1 MERIHQ
7 LISNHVNLW
16 TTAETEKESG
26 RGRSSSNTGKIYGIE
41 KLRQLILDLAIRG
54 KLVPQNPD
62 DEPAK
67 ELFKKIKLDQFRSN
81 KIKKKKP
88 IQNINEEQ
96 TSIKLPHGWL
106 WVKNNELFQLKK
118 GKIPNNLNENGKGLP
133 YLDIEALEK
142 KVIRRYSEDNTC
154 PISEETDILVVC
166 DGSRSGLILNGRYGI
181 IGSTL
186 SIIYT
191 PFFIQPFIK
200 LIFKQGFKYFN
211 TNMKGA
217 AIPHLDIKKLMQ
229 NMTALPPL
237 TEQLRIISKVDEL
250 MALCDQL
257 EQKHI
262 NSQVIHEKLV
272 KVLLE
277 SLTQSKDEVEFKDS
291 WQRITKHFN
300 TLFTT
305 VDTINKL
312 KHTIFKLAITGKLVP
327 QDPNDEPISE
337 LFWKVKI
344 NKKKKTLLSITENEK
359 LKKLPKG
366 WEWLRLGFVGEWGS
380 GSTPLRS
387 NSDYYKGNIP
397 WFKSGELNEDL
408 IYKSEETITELAIK
422 KCSLRMNN
430 PGDILLAMYGANI
443 GKTSIL
449 GVKGTT
455 NQAVCACTPN
465 EIMFNKY
472 LLLTLK
478 AMRANFI
485 NQGAGGAQ
493 PNISKEKIIKTIVAV
508 PPIKEQKRIVSKV
521 DELIALC
528 DELKSR
534 IQQASLKQ
542 KQVADVLISQALN

>member
-1 MERIHQ
+1 MNKVQQ
-7 LISNHVNLW
+7 LISNHINIW
-16 TTAETEKESG
+16 TTTETEKKSG
-26 RGRSSSNTGKIYGIE
+26 RGRSSNNARKIYGIE

-54 KLVPQNPD
+54 KLVLQDPK

-67 ELFKKIKLDQFRSN
+67 ELLLRIQDRLTSENKLG
-81 KIKKKKP
+81 KKKVP
-88 IQNINEEQ
+88 QEIQEQQMPFELPKTWVCLKLRDTYQSISPLGKQLKTSQIKVKGKFPVIDQGQLYITGYTDINEHV
-96 TSIKLPHGWL
+96 I
-106 WVKNNELFQLKK
+106 
-118 GKIPNNLNENGKGLP
+118 KIPHPVIVFGDHTRNIKFINFDFVAGADGTKILAPILINPKFFYYQLLSYRVKSNGYARHFKTLNEN
-133 YLDIEALEK
+133 
-142 KVIRRYSEDNTC
+142 
-154 PISEETDILVVC
+154 
-166 DGSRSGLILNGRYGI
+166 
-181 IGSTL
+181 
-186 SIIYT
+186 
-191 PFFIQPFIK
+191 FI
-200 LIFKQGFKYFN
+200 
-211 TNMKGA
+211 
-217 AIPHLDIKKLMQ
+217 AIP
-229 NMTALPPL
+229 PL
-237 TEQLRIISKVDEL
+237 AEQKRIVYKIDEL
-250 MALCDQL
+250 LVLCDQL

-262 NSQVIHEKLV
+262 NSQAIHEKLV

-277 SLTQSKDEVEFKDS
+277 ALTQSKNEVEFKDS
-291 WQRITKHFN
+291 WQRIANNFN

-305 VDTINKL
+305 VDSINKL
-312 KHTIFKLAITGKLVP
+312 KHTIFKLAITGKLIP
-327 QDPNDEPISE
+327 QDPNDEPITE

-344 NKKKKTLLSITENEK
+344 NKKKKTLLTITKNEK

-387 NSDYYKGNIP
+387 NSNYYKGNIP

-408 IYKSEETITELAIK
+408 IDKSEESITELAIK

-478 AMRANFI
+478 AMRDNFI

-521 DELIALC
+521 DELMVLC
-528 DELKSR
+528 DELKSY
-534 IQQASLKQ
+534 IKQASLKQ

>member
-1 MERIHQ
+1 MKRVQQ
-7 LISNHVNLW
+7 LISSHINIW
-16 TTAETEKESG
+16 ATTETEKKSG
-26 RGRSSSNTGKIYGIE
+26 RGRSSSNARKIYGIE

-54 KLVPQNPD
+54 KLVLQDPK
-62 DEPAK
+62 DESAK
-67 ELFKKIKLDQFRSN
+67 ELLLRIQDRLTSENKLG
-81 KIKKKKP
+81 KKKGPQEFKEQQMP
-88 IQNINEEQ
+88 FELPKTWVCLKLRDTYQSISPLGKQLKTSQIKVKGKFPVIDQGQLYISGYTDINENV
-96 TSIKLPHGWL
+96 I
-106 WVKNNELFQLKK
+106 
-118 GKIPNNLNENGKGLP
+118 KIPHPVIVFGDHTRNIKFINFDFVAGADGTKILAPILINPKFFYYQLLSYRVESKGYARHFKTLNEN
-133 YLDIEALEK
+133 
-142 KVIRRYSEDNTC
+142 
-154 PISEETDILVVC
+154 
-166 DGSRSGLILNGRYGI
+166 
-181 IGSTL
+181 
-186 SIIYT
+186 
-191 PFFIQPFIK
+191 FI
-200 LIFKQGFKYFN
+200 
-211 TNMKGA
+211 
-217 AIPHLDIKKLMQ
+217 AI
-229 NMTALPPL
+229 PPL
-237 TEQLRIISKVDEL
+237 TEQKRIVSKVDEL

-277 SLTQSKDEVEFKDS
+277 ALTQSKDEVEFKDS

-387 NSDYYKGNIP
+387 NSNYYKGNIP

-478 AMRANFI
+478 AMRDNFI

>member
-7 LISNHVNLW
+7 LISNHLNIW
-16 TTAETEKESG
+16 TTAEAEKKSS
-26 RGRSSSNTGKIYGIE
+26 RGRSSSNAEKIYGIE

-54 KLVPQNPD
+54 KLIPQDPN

-67 ELFKKIKLDQFRSN
+67 ELLKKIKLEQFRFN
-81 KIKKKKP
+81 KMKKQKP

-96 TSIKLPHGWL
+96 TSIKLPQGWL
-106 WVKNNELFQLKK
+106 WVKNSELFQLKK

-133 YLDIEALEK
+133 YLDIEALDR

-217 AIPHLDIKKLMQ
+217 AIPHLDIKKLLQ
-229 NMTALPPL
+229 NRTALPPL

-250 MALCDQL
+250 MALCDLL
-257 EQKHI
+257 EQKNI
-262 NSQVIHEKLV
+262 NSEVVHVKLV
-272 KVLLE
+272 KVLLDT
-277 SLTQSKDEVEFKDS
+277 LTQSKDASGFKDN
-291 WQRITKHFN
+291 WQKIYNHFN
-300 TLFTT
+300 TLFRTEDS
-305 VDTINKL
+305 VDE
-312 KHTIFKLAITGKLVP
+312 FKKTLLQLAIMGKVAP

-337 LFWKVKI
+337 LFRKVKI
-344 NKKKKTLLSITENEK
+344 DKKKKNLLLITENEK
-359 LKKLPKG
+359 LIKLPKG
-366 WEWLRLGFVGEWGS
+366 WEWLRLGLVGEWGS

-387 NSDYYKGNIP
+387 NSNYYKGDIP
-397 WFKSGELNEDL
+397 WFKSGELSKDL
-408 IYKSEETITELAIK
+408 IDKSEETITELAIK

-465 EIMFNKY
+465 EIIFNKY

-508 PPIKEQKRIVSKV
+508 PPINEQKRIVSKV
-521 DELIALC
+521 DELMALC
-528 DELKSR
+528 DDLKSR
-534 IQQASLKQ
+534 IQQANLKQ